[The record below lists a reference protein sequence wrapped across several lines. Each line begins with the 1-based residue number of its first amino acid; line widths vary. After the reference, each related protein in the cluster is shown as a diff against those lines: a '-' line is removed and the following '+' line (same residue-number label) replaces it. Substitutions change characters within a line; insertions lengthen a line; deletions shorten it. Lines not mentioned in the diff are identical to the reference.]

1 ISHEIGQWCVYPN
14 FKEIKKYTGV
24 LKPKNFEIF
33 KESLEANHMGD
44 LADNFLM
51 ASGKL
56 QALCYKAE
64 IEAALRTKGFGGF
77 QLLDLHDFPGQGTAL
92 VGVLDPFWEEK
103 GYITSSEFS
112 RFCNSVVP
120 LVRLEKRIFKE
131 GETLIADVEVANFN
145 AEELKSVVPKW
156 KLSTIDGKIESSGS
170 LPKTDISIG
179 NGIDLG
185 KINYEI
191 PNTGVPRKLILE
203 VSVSDYTNSW
213 DIWVY
218 PEIEN
223 ILINSD
229 ILITETIDS
238 KTIAALENGKNVL
251 LSLGK
256 GKVKD
261 GKGGEV
267 GVGFSSI
274 FWNTA
279 WTKGQKPHTLGILCD
294 PKHEALKLFP
304 TEYHS
309 NWQWWDAMSH
319 ADVIKLNEFPV
330 QIKPI
335 VRVIDDWFKNRR
347 LALLFEVKVGKGKLL
362 VSGIDLHTNLDSRYE
377 AKQLLKSLNN
387 YMNSE
392 AFDPEFALTI
402 SEINNIVK

>member
-1 ISHEIGQWCVYPN
+1 VWEESKRIAKEYGNHPSFCFMAYGNEPGGKNYKKYLVDFLTYWKNKDNRRLYTGAAGWPAIAENEYHNIPDPRIQGWGEQLSSLINAENPSTNYDWNSRNKMPNDSMPVISHEIGQWCVYPN

-294 PKHEALKLFP
+294 PKHEA
-304 TEYHS
+304 
-309 NWQWWDAMSH
+309 
-319 ADVIKLNEFPV
+319 
-330 QIKPI
+330 
-335 VRVIDDWFKNRR
+335 
-347 LALLFEVKVGKGKLL
+347 
-362 VSGIDLHTNLDSRYE
+362 
-377 AKQLLKSLNN
+377 
-387 YMNSE
+387 
-392 AFDPEFALTI
+392 
-402 SEINNIVK
+402 